1 MIECGV
7 FARSMLM
14 IRKALVSCCL
24 AAAFLLAAACGR
36 DGAPRPS
43 NQTPVFLISIDT
55 LRSDRLPAY
64 GYRGVA
70 TPAIDRL
77 RADGI
82 LFEHAYSHCP
92 LTLPSHA
99 TVLTGRLPA
108 DTGVRDNV
116 GYQLAPS
123 VPTLAE
129 ILGANGYRT
138 GAAVSSFVLRKNTQ
152 IHRGFDFYDDE
163 VEQGS
168 AGTAIGEIQRA
179 GPRTAAIAQ
188 KWIAE
193 NAANPLFFMLHLYE
207 PHTPYAPPEPFR
219 SRYSN
224 AYDGE
229 IAAADQIVSDF
240 LDFLHERDLYDRA
253 LIVLF
258 SDHGE
263 GLGDHGEDEHGI
275 FLYREAIQVPLIVKL
290 PGNSMRGKN
299 VATAVQLSDIFP
311 TVTELTATKTAAVP
325 AKSLVSFLDVKTP
338 AERFVYSET
347 YYPRFHFGWSDLHSL
362 TDGKKHLIQ
371 APRPE
376 LYAVATDPAERT
388 NVLEQERRAYTAMRA
403 TLQPLI
409 REAAAP
415 SAIDSEEAAKLAAL
429 GYLGAGAQIA
439 PGEELPDPKDSIG
452 AFADVRRAF
461 TLARRGETEAALAVT
476 NTLLAGNP
484 RMLDLWD
491 LKSRLLGVQRRQ
503 REAIEAAKEGLRLAP
518 TASHLALLI
527 ATLALEVGELEEAE
541 QHAELAMRIEPAR
554 AHDLLARVWIGRG
567 DLDRAESEA
576 RKSLATQKDRAL
588 AFVTLGRVE
597 KERGNY
603 EAALGHFDAAA
614 AALRERQQNRTIN
627 SLHFL
632 RGDTLARLG
641 RIDEAE
647 QAFREEIRLFPE
659 EPRAY
664 RNLILL
670 FVSDGR
676 TPEATALIHTL
687 VERSPTPLAYFAVID
702 VLRTVGDERGVKF
715 WARRAQQR
723 FPTDRRFAALS

>member
-1 MIECGV
+1 MIECVKSPMTGKRV
-7 FARSMLM
+7 
-14 IRKALVSCCL
+14 ALCCL
-24 AAAFLLAAACGR
+24 AVVVPLLAACSR

-43 NQTPVFLISIDT
+43 NETPVFLISIDT

-64 GYRGVA
+64 GYHGVS

-77 RADGI
+77 RADAI

-108 DTGVRDNV
+108 DTGIRDNI
-116 GYQLAPS
+116 GYQLAPG
-123 VPTLAE
+123 VPTLGE
-129 ILGANGYRT
+129 ILRQNGYRT
-138 GAAVSSFVLRKNTQ
+138 GAAVSSFVLRKNTR
-152 IHRGFDFYDDE
+152 IDRGFDFYDDA
-163 VEQGS
+163 VEQES

-179 GPRTAAIAQ
+179 GPKTAAVAQ
-188 KWIAE
+188 KWIAD
-193 NAANPLFFMLHLYE
+193 NAADPLFFLLHLYE
-207 PHTPYAPPEPFR
+207 PHTPYDPPEPFR
-219 SRYSN
+219 GRYAQ

-229 IAAADQIVSDF
+229 IAAADQVVGGF
-240 LDFLHERDLYDRA
+240 LDFLREQGLYDRA

-290 PGNSMRGKN
+290 PGGAMRGQSIK
-299 VATAVQLSDIFP
+299 TAVQLSDIFP
-311 TVTELTATKTAAVP
+311 TVVELTGAKAAAVP
-325 AKSLVSFLDVKTP
+325 ATSLLSFLDGEAK
-338 AERFVYSET
+338 ERFVYSET

-362 TDGKKHLIQ
+362 TDGQRHLIQ

-376 LYAVATDPAERT
+376 LYAVSSDPAERT
-388 NVLEQERRAYTAMRA
+388 NVLPQERRAYAAMRA
-403 TLQPLI
+403 ALQPLI

-415 SAIDSEEAAKLAAL
+415 AAIDSEEAAKLAAL

-439 PGEELPDPKDSIG
+439 SGEPLPDPKDSIG
-452 AFADVRRAF
+452 ALADVRRAF
-461 TLARRGETEAALAVT
+461 TLARRGETDTALAIT
-476 NTLLAGNP
+476 ERLLAGNR

-491 LKSRLLGVQRRQ
+491 LKARLLGVQRRQ

-527 ATLALEVGELEEAE
+527 ATLSLEVNELDQAE

-554 AHDLLARVWIGRG
+554 AHDLLARVWIARG
-567 DLDRAESEA
+567 NLDRAEAEA
-576 RKSLATQKDRAL
+576 RKSLAGQKDRAL

-597 KERGNY
+597 KERGNH
-603 EAALGHFDAAA
+603 EAALRNFDAAVA
-614 AALRERQQNRTIN
+614 SLAERKNRTIN
-627 SLHFL
+627 SLHYL

-641 RIDEAE
+641 RVAEAE

-664 RNLILL
+664 RNLVLL
-670 FVSDGR
+670 YVSDGR
-676 TPEATALIHTL
+676 TAEATAVIHQLIET
-687 VERSPTPLAYFAVID
+687 SPTPLAYFAVID
-702 VLRTVGDERGVKF
+702 VLRTIGDDRGVKY

-723 FPTDRRFAALS
+723 FPTDPRFKA

>member
-1 MIECGV
+1 MIGNRPA
-7 FARSMLM
+7 F
-14 IRKALVSCCL
+14 CCL
-24 AAAFLLAAACGR
+24 ALAVLLLAGCGGER
-36 DGAPRPS
+36 APRRW

-108 DTGVRDNV
+108 DTGIRDNV
-116 GYQLAPS
+116 GYQLDPS
-123 VPTLAE
+123 VPTLPE
-129 ILGANGYRT
+129 LLRKNGYRT
-138 GAAVSSFVLRKNTQ
+138 GAAVSSFVLRRNTR
-152 IHRGFDFYDDE
+152 IDRGFDFYDDA

-179 GPRTAAIAQ
+179 GPKTAAIAR

-193 NAANPLFFMLHLYE
+193 NAANPLFFLLHLYE
-207 PHTPYAPPEPFR
+207 PHTPYEPPEPFR
-219 SRYSN
+219 GRYAN

-229 IAAADQIVSDF
+229 IAAADQVVAEF
-240 LDFLHERDLYDRA
+240 LDFLRERDLYDRA

-263 GLGDHGEDEHGI
+263 GLGDHGEDEHGV

-290 PGNSMRGKN
+290 PGGAMRGKS
-299 VATAVQLSDIFP
+299 VASAVQLSDIFP
-311 TVTELTATKTAAVP
+311 TVAELTGTKTAAVP
-325 AKSLVSFLDVKTP
+325 AKSLLAPP

-362 TDGKKHLIQ
+362 TDGRRHLIQ

-376 LYAVATDPAERT
+376 LYDLRNDPGEKT
-388 NVLEQERRAYTAMRA
+388 NVLERERRAYAAMRSA
-403 TLQPLI
+403 LQPLI

-415 SAIDSEEAAKLAAL
+415 AAIDSEEAAKLAAL

-439 PGEELPDPKDSIG
+439 AGEVLPDPKDSIG

-461 TLARRGETEAALAVT
+461 TLARRGENEQALALT
-476 NTLLAGNP
+476 EKLLAGNP

-491 LKSRLLGVQRRQ
+491 LKARLLGVQRRQ
-503 REAIEAAKEGLRLAP
+503 REGIEAAKEGLRLAP
-518 TASHLALLI
+518 TATHLALLV
-527 ATLALEVGELEEAE
+527 ATLALEIEELEEAE
-541 QHAELAMRIEPAR
+541 QHAELAMRMEPAR
-554 AHDLLARVWIGRG
+554 AHDLLARVWIARG
-567 DLDRAESEA
+567 NLDRAESEA
-576 RKSLATQKDRAL
+576 RKSLASQKDRAL

-603 EAALGHFDAAA
+603 EAALRHFDAAA
-614 AALRERQQNRTIN
+614 AALDQRENRTIN
-627 SLHFL
+627 SLHYL
-632 RGDTLARLG
+632 RGDALARLG

-647 QAFREEIRLFPE
+647 RAFREEIRLFPE

-670 FVSDGR
+670 YVSGGR
-676 TPEATALIHTL
+676 TAEATAVIHQLI
-687 VERSPTPLAYFAVID
+687 ERSPTPLAYFAVID
-702 VLRTVGDERGVKF
+702 VLKTVGDERGVKF
-715 WARRAQQR
+715 WARQAQQR
-723 FPTDRRFAALS
+723 FPRDARFAALS

>member
-1 MIECGV
+1 MT
-7 FARSMLM
+7 
-14 IRKALVSCCL
+14 RKHLAFCCL
-24 AAAFLLAAACGR
+24 AVVVLLLAACGGER
-36 DGAPRPS
+36 APRPS

-70 TPAIDRL
+70 TPAIDTL

-108 DTGVRDNV
+108 DTGIRDNV
-116 GYQLAPS
+116 GYQLDPS
-123 VPTLAE
+123 IPTLGE
-129 ILGANGYRT
+129 VLGKNGYRT
-138 GAAVSSFVLRKNTQ
+138 GAAVSSFVLRKNTR
-152 IHRGFDFYDDE
+152 IDRGFDFYDDA
-163 VEQGS
+163 VEQES
-168 AGTAIGEIQRA
+168 AGTAIGEIQRP
-179 GPRTAAIAQ
+179 GPKTAAVAQ

-207 PHTPYAPPEPFR
+207 PHTPYDPPEPFR
-219 SRYSN
+219 SRY
-224 AYDGE
+224 AQPYDGE
-229 IAAADQIVSDF
+229 IAAADQVVADF
-240 LDFLHERDLYDRA
+240 LDFLRERDLYDRSM
-253 LIVLF
+253 IVLF

-290 PGNSMRGKN
+290 PGGAMRGKS
-299 VATAVQLSDIFP
+299 VAAAVQLSDIFP
-311 TVTELTATKTAAVP
+311 TVVELTGSKTAAVP
-325 AKSLVSFLDVKTP
+325 AKSLINPPT
-338 AERFVYSET
+338 ERFVYSET

-362 TDGKKHLIQ
+362 TDGRKHLIQ

-376 LYAVATDPAERT
+376 LYDVTTDPAEKT
-388 NVLEQERRAYTAMRA
+388 NVLEQERRAYAAMRTA
-403 TLQPLI
+403 LQPLI

-439 PGEELPDPKDSIG
+439 SGEVLPDPKDSIG

-461 TLARRGETEAALAVT
+461 TLARRGETEAALSVT
-476 NTLLAGNP
+476 EKLLAGNP

-491 LKSRLLGVQRRQ
+491 LKARLLGVQRRQ

-518 TASHLALLI
+518 TASHLALLV
-527 ATLALEVGELEEAE
+527 ATLSLEINELDEAQ
-541 QHAELAMRIEPAR
+541 QHAELAMRMEPAR
-554 AHDLLARVWIGRG
+554 AHDLLARVWIARG
-567 DLDRAESEA
+567 NLDRAESEA
-576 RKSLATQKDRAL
+576 RKSLASQKDRAL

-603 EAALGHFDAAA
+603 EAALQNFDAAA
-614 AALRERQQNRTIN
+614 AALDERENRTIN
-627 SLHFL
+627 SLHYL

-647 QAFREEIRLFPE
+647 RAFREEIRHFPE

-670 FVSDGR
+670 YVSSGK
-676 TPEATALIHTL
+676 TAEATALIHQLIKT
-687 VERSPTPLAYFAVID
+687 SPTPLAYFAVID
-702 VLRTVGDERGVKF
+702 VLKTVGDERGVKF
-715 WARRAQQR
+715 WARQAQQR
-723 FPTDRRFAALS
+723 FPKDRRFAAMS

>member
-1 MIECGV
+1 
-7 FARSMLM
+7 M
-14 IRKALVSCCL
+14 IRKGV
-24 AAAFLLAAACGR
+24 AAAVLVLAVACG
-36 DGAPRPS
+36 GEHAPRPS

-55 LRSDRLPAY
+55 LRSDHLPAY
-64 GYRGVA
+64 GYRGVS
-70 TPAIDRL
+70 TPAIDKL
-77 RADGI
+77 RGDGI
-82 LFEHAYSHCP
+82 LYEHAYSHCP
-92 LTLPSHA
+92 LTLPSHS
-99 TVLTGRLPA
+99 TILTGRLPA
-108 DTGVRDNV
+108 DTGVRDNI
-116 GYQLAPS
+116 GYQLDPS

-129 ILGANGYRT
+129 ALGKNGYRT
-138 GAAVSSFVLRKNTQ
+138 GAAVSSFVLRRNTR
-152 IHRGFDFYDDE
+152 IDRGFDFYDDA
-163 VEQGS
+163 VEQQS
-168 AGTAIGEIQRA
+168 AGTAIGEIQRP
-179 GPRTAAIAQ
+179 GPKTAAIARN
-188 KWIAE
+188 WIAS
-193 NAANPLFFMLHLYE
+193 NAGNPLFFLLHLYE
-207 PHTPYAPPEPFR
+207 PHSPYEPPEPFR
-219 SRYSN
+219 GRYAL

-229 IAAADQIVSDF
+229 IAAADQIVGEF
-240 LDFLHERDLYDRA
+240 LDFLRERDLYDRS

-290 PGNSMRGKN
+290 PGNSMRGRS

-311 TVTELTATKTAAVP
+311 TVVELTATKTASVP
-325 AKSLVSFLDVKTP
+325 AKSLLAFVKSE
-338 AERFVYSET
+338 AQERLVYSET
-347 YYPRFHFGWSDLHSL
+347 YYPRFHFGWSDLHSI
-362 TDGKKHLIQ
+362 TDGRKHLIQ

-376 LYAVATDPAERT
+376 LYDVSSDPAERT
-388 NVLEQERRAYTAMRA
+388 NVLEQERRAYGAMRA
-403 TLQPLI
+403 ALQPLI

-415 SAIDSEEAAKLAAL
+415 APVDSEEAAKLAAL

-439 PGEELPDPKDSIG
+439 SDEALPDPKDSIG

-476 NTLLAGNP
+476 NKILAGNP

-491 LKSRLLGVQRRQ
+491 LKARLLGVQRRQ

-527 ATLALEVGELEEAE
+527 ATLSIELGEFDDAE
-541 QHAELAMRIEPAR
+541 KHAELAMRIEPAR

-567 DLDRAESEA
+567 NLDRAESEA
-576 RKSLATQKDRAL
+576 RKSLASQKDRAL

-603 EAALGHFDAAA
+603 EAALRNFDAAV
-614 AALRERQQNRTIN
+614 AALNEREKRTIN
-627 SLHFL
+627 SLHYL

-664 RNLILL
+664 RNLVLL
-670 FVSDGR
+670 YVSAGR
-676 TPEATALIHTL
+676 TAEATAVIRQLID
-687 VERSPTPLAYFAVID
+687 RSPTPLAYFAVID
-702 VLRTVGDERGVKF
+702 VLKTVGDERGVKF
-715 WARRAQQR
+715 WARQAQQR
-723 FPTDRRFAALS
+723 FPHDRRFAALS